1 MAQKKTI
8 AEQIVTDLTTEHG
21 SLEKARSA
29 AQQQVRKMDPIN
41 AHLWHWLKAVKILDA
56 RI

>member
-21 SLEKARSA
+21 SFEKARSA